1 MIRRLLVLGL
11 VVGLVAGQAWGFEN
25 VAGLV
30 HLGASARGL
39 GLGGAFSALVDD
51 ESAVFYN
58 PAALGA
64 YEGVGVTSLFAQQ
77 FGGIAYG
84 VIGVAVPYFGAGILA
99 LDSGAIASG
108 ATTFRYA
115 SQGVVASVGVP
126 VGPVGLGVRWRF
138 YRISSP
144 FNGSGWSVDPSILV
158 ATEMLRLSLVYES
171 AFSTPVSYAGGA
183 EEAWDRGLR
192 IGAAMTLSPG
202 EGILWSP
209 AVEVGGLFT
218 PSIEWLAGLEAWI
231 SGIGA
236 RVGYDGEGPTFGL
249 SVRFESLQI
258 DWAYAMRSDLGNS
271 HRVTFTLR
279 F

>member
-1 MIRRLLVLGL
+1 MIRRVSVVLLLLGL
-11 VVGLVAGQAWGFEN
+11 VAVQAWGFEN
-25 VAGLV
+25 VGGLV

-51 ESAVFYN
+51 ESAIFYN

-64 YEGVGVTSLFAQQ
+64 YEGVGVSSLFARQ
-77 FGGIAYG
+77 FGGVTYG
-84 VIGVAVPYFGAGILA
+84 VIGVAVPYFGAGIMA
-99 LDSGAIASG
+99 LDSGAIPSG
-108 ATTFRYA
+108 SSTFRYA

-126 VGPVGLGVRWRF
+126 IGPVGMGVRWRF
-138 YRISSP
+138 FRISSP
-144 FNGSGWSVDPSILV
+144 FNGSGWSVDPAFLL
-158 ATEMLRLSLVYES
+158 ATEMLRVSLIYES
-171 AFSTPVSYAGGA
+171 ALSSPVSFSGGA
-183 EEAWDRGLR
+183 EEAWDQGLR

-202 EGILWSP
+202 PEILWTP
-209 AVEVGGLFT
+209 TVEVGGLFT
-218 PSIEWLAGLEAWI
+218 SSIELLAGLEAWI

-249 SVRFESLQI
+249 SVRFDSLQF